1 MAEKPKRVAKN
12 ISLPPDLAKRL
23 DTEAEAR
30 LLNPSLL
37 VEKALER
44 FFEALEATEDG
55 S

>member
-1 MAEKPKRVAKN
+1 MADKPKRVAKN

-37 VEKALER
+37 VEKALSH
-44 FFEALEATEDG
+44 FFDGLDATEG
-55 S
+55 GQ